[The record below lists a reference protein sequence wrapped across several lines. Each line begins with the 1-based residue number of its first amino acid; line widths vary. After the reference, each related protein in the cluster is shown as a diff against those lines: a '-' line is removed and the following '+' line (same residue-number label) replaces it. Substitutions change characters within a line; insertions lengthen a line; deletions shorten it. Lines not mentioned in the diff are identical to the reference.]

1 MKRMSF
7 LTSWAKAATR
17 ATLTMLVL
25 VAAGATLPALAATVS
40 VSSFKGTVYGP
51 GEATLAFTGVD
62 AAQELWV
69 AWDDADKGTDITQWK
84 ESEQL
89 DTIASGTTSA
99 SYRLPDDARPGRAA
113 RFFLFPTGGT
123 YPLTYIRSTGTQ
135 YIDTGVYP
143 DPHTAVSMT
152 FLLDDMDTRQQRTF
166 GVGDN
171 TNGFVFASYV
181 NGSGL
186 WTSATGRHPATCPST
201 AARRSRLTR
210 TTSSTRS
217 SRRASRITR
226 TRSPKL
232 PPWPGTRR

>member
-1 MKRMSF
+1 MMKIGNLCGKMMIAC
-7 LTSWAKAATR
+7 LGA
-17 ATLTMLVL
+17 
-25 VAAGATLPALAATVS
+25 VAAGAAIPALAATVS
-40 VSSFKGTVYGP
+40 VSGFHGTVYGP

-69 AWDDADKGTDITQWK
+69 AWDDADKGADISQWK

-186 WTSATGRHPATCPST
+186 WAWAPATCPST
-201 AARRSRLTR
+201 AARRSRLTC
-210 TTSSTRS
+210 TTTSTRS
-217 SRRASRITR
+217 SRRESPTTPTSSPASR
-226 TRSPKL
+226 
-232 PPWPGTRR
+232 PWPDTRR